1 MKVYQSVA
9 ILSFL
14 STSTLGAAII
24 QPSAVPAKFT
34 PPVRRQANDPDSAAS
49 SLETNPSPSDVPGAT
64 GGGNGGGPFV
74 PYSGPASEF
83 PDPKEWASFTTMW
96 DKNVREMKIAGNS
109 DEENKF
115 IKEGIF
121 TVASSSSFDSR
132 AILGTIMQES
142 TGNVRVND
150 TYGFARNSGLMQSY
164 EGVKFDP
171 KDPKGS
177 ILQMIRDGT
186 EGTTPEKGLKQA
198 LASQNGNF
206 YEAFR
211 KYNSGSVNKADLNDG
226 FKSRPLYVQQI
237 ANRLM
242 GATRWTEEMDPVAP
256 V

>member
-1 MKVYQSVA
+1 MKVYQVVA

-14 STSTLGAAII
+14 STTALGAAMV

-34 PPVRRQANDPDSAAS
+34 PPVRRQVSNPDPAAS
-49 SLETNPSPSDVPGAT
+49 PLEANPSSSDIPGAA

-96 DKNVREMKIAGNS
+96 DQNAREMKIAGNS

-121 TVASSSSFDSR
+121 TVASSSGFDSR
-132 AILGTIMQES
+132 TILATIMQES

-150 TYGFARNSGLMQSY
+150 TYNIVRNSGLMQSY
-164 EGVKFDP
+164 EGVKFDS

-186 EGTTPEKGLKQA
+186 EGTATGKGLKET
-198 LASQNGNF
+198 LTSQNGEF

-226 FKSRPLYVQQI
+226 FNSRPLYVQQI

-242 GATRWTEEMDPVAP
+242 GATRWTGEMDPVAP